1 MNILNKSTGWLRG
14 LIDFLFGYDFFISYA
29 HADGMFYPQQLAD
42 SLQERGF
49 TVFLDKRV
57 YVAGDDLKRATRRR
71 IRMSKKLVVIARPQA
86 MESNWVQTE
95 LEVCIAAKRV
105 PIVIDVNRTFARA
118 PAKHTVKKM
127 LEDKIFIPE
136 HIDSLDGKPSE
147 HTLQELQSSFAATRQ
162 ESLRLRF
169 VSLSALIFLAVALIA
184 AWQWR
189 VAVDEKLN
197 AIYAAGEF
205 ERYCK
210 EAVRQVNV
218 GQDKINK
225 LRESSLFGELIGA
238 IAEEMANLPE
248 TAKINCD
255 EVGKRP
261 HNWRPPAKINN

>member
-1 MNILNKSTGWLRG
+1 MNLIKQSTERLRS

-42 SLQERGF
+42 RLQERGF

-57 YVAGDDLKRATRRR
+57 YVAGDDLRRATRRR
-71 IRMSKKLVVIARPQA
+71 IRMSRKLVVIARPRA
-86 MESNWVQTE
+86 MESDWVQRE
-95 LEVCIAAKRV
+95 LQVCIAAKRI
-105 PIVIDVNRTFARA
+105 PILIDVNQTFARA
-118 PAKHTVKKM
+118 PAEHIVKKM
-127 LEDKIFIPE
+127 LEDNLFIPE
-136 HIDSLDGKPSE
+136 HLASLDGEPSE
-147 HTLQELQSSFAATRQ
+147 DTLQELQKSFAATRQ

-169 VSLSALIFLAVALIA
+169 VSLSAIIFLAVAVIA

-205 ERYCK
+205 ERYCR
-210 EAVRQVNV
+210 EAVRQVNA
-218 GQDKINK
+218 GQDKINQLK
-225 LRESSLFGELIGA
+225 KSSLFGELIGA

-255 EVGKRP
+255 EVGQRP
-261 HNWRPPAKINN
+261 DDWRPPEESKH